1 MLADFCCH
9 TLGDIADMVSI
20 GSKHLDSVR
29 IVGVGGFSFEGTNKL
44 AEVVV
49 YVVAM
54 GHAGDMELNNIKLVV
69 VFWPYA
75 HMVAFVFDAEVL
87 EFADGHILVT
97 VRVNG
102 YSDERNG
109 RFYILIVMR

>member
-1 MLADFCCH
+1 MLADFCRRIH
-9 TLGDIADMVSI
+9 GDIAGMVSI
-20 GSKHLDSVR
+20 GGKYLDSVR
-29 IVGVGGFSFEGTNKL
+29 VVGIGGFRFECTDKL